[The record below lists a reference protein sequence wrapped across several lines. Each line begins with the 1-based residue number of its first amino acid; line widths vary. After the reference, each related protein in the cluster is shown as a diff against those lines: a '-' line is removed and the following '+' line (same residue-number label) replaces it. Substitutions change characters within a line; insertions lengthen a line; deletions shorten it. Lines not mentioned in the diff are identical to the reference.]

1 MSNTTVN
8 TEDTEAQKQV
18 STWYHQQTL
27 EMPSAKL
34 DQDIL
39 TLSQTHLVDMNITRL
54 KPVMTP
60 FWRRFPL
67 ALSSAASLVI
77 VVGVVILNRPQV
89 DDVVI
94 TPQELSMSAPVPQT
108 MEPMVAAKMK
118 AGQSEQAE
126 RRSVEAAQP
135 EAIQARS
142 RLSAQTT
149 AGSIEREVAAMAAV
163 SPALPQNDSDS
174 APIGGNVEDKEP
186 LAKSLQRLKVFI
198 NTKENEQALALEKM
212 LLEKYPELA
221 MTEEINNSK
230 DELSRTLRA
239 EFKMLQQQLH
249 QAVK

>member
-18 STWYHQQTL
+18 FTWYHQQTL

-54 KPVMTP
+54 KPVITP

-94 TPQELSMSAPVPQT
+94 TPQELSRSAPVPQT

-126 RRSVEAAQP
+126 RRSVEA
-135 EAIQARS
+135 IQARS

-149 AGSIEREVAAMAAV
+149 AGSIEREVTAMAAV

-198 NTKENEQALALEKM
+198 ETRENEQALALEKM
-212 LLEKYPELA
+212 LLEKHPELA
-221 MTEEINNSK
+221 MTEEINNPK
-230 DELSRTLRA
+230 DELSHTLRA